1 MKKST
6 LTGILI
12 VGMTLATAWAVRG
25 QFGHEQ
31 GAAGAGGI
39 GALALVLVSG
49 RKEWLNKIFPIAF
62 ASAIGWGMTGMISYG
77 LVVGYCRAD
86 NFPNALYGLLMLFV
100 IGGLFGMIG
109 GGLTG
114 LSLESAKNNRVKWE
128 NLIVQM
134 VAGGIIFYCFLVK
147 LIGVF
152 LTPPRAEHWAI

>member
-1 MKKST
+1 
-6 LTGILI
+6 
-12 VGMTLATAWAVRG
+12 
-25 QFGHEQ
+25 
-31 GAAGAGGI
+31 
-39 GALALVLVSG
+39 
-49 RKEWLNKIFPIAF
+49 
-62 ASAIGWGMTGMISYG
+62 MTGMISYG